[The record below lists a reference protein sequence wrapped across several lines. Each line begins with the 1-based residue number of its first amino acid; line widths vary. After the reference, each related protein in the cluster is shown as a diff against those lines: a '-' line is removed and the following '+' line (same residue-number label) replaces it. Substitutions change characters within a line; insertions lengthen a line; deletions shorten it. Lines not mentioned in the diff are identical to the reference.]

1 MPTSLLIKHSFVN
14 IHILVSASFE
24 TCRVNVSF
32 ECHQS
37 FEFIRFSFIFVYMV
51 WLKIDAQ
58 HAFNDKQQ
66 CAVRYIG
73 SQNYNNVMKLISK
86 PQKAGKK
93 E

>member
-1 MPTSLLIKHSFVN
+1 
-14 IHILVSASFE
+14 
-24 TCRVNVSF
+24 
-32 ECHQS
+32 
-37 FEFIRFSFIFVYMV
+37 MV

-66 CAVRYIG
+66 SAVRYIG
-73 SQNYNNVMKLISK
+73 SQNYNNVMKLIISK

>member
-1 MPTSLLIKHSFVN
+1 
-14 IHILVSASFE
+14 
-24 TCRVNVSF
+24 
-32 ECHQS
+32 
-37 FEFIRFSFIFVYMV
+37 MV

-58 HAFNDKQQ
+58 RAFNDKQQ